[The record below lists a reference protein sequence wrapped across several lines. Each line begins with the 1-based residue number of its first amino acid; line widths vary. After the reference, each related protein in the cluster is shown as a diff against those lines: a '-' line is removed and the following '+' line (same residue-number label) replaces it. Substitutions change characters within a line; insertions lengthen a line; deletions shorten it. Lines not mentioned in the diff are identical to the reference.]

1 MQTNISS
8 PLDSKFSFF
17 RLSFVFLAVFLLI
30 ACSNMLPSCNS
41 CSTPPLSQLNGRWEL
56 LRWNYPPDASG
67 KVQLRKVP
75 HGDNGEPIIIEFSN
89 EKKMVSGF
97 SGCNRFFGTIT
108 TDSKDAVQISKVGST
123 RKMCMENFRMELE
136 RDFLNQLQDYRSL
149 QMKDDQL
156 ILIGRSGDVLNF
168 GKRGQP

>member
-17 RLSFVFLAVFLLI
+17 RLSFVFLAVFLLN
-30 ACSNMLPSCNS
+30 ACSNLLPSCNS

-89 EKKMVSGF
+89 EKKMITGY

-108 TDSKDAVQISKVGST
+108 TDSKNAIEIGKMGST
-123 RKMCMENFRMELE
+123 KMMCSENFRMELE

-156 ILIGRSGDVLNF
+156 LLIGRTGDILVF
-168 GKRGQP
+168 GRRGQP